1 MGRIGPRRM
10 EDRAKIRLI
19 KAHYRTG
26 LDDLARDF
34 FAPCLGSCVLYRRA
48 AGFFSSSAL
57 ITWSSVLPKLAR
69 GASTRIQLL
78 IAPILS
84 STDRDVLREMLDP
97 DERNRFLQ
105 GIGDRVVLEALA
117 YAEAPEDSRLRRGL
131 FAWMIATEHLAL
143 RFAYPKHMDDA
154 GIFHEKIGLFD
165 FPWGDQIAFTG
176 SANESTMAHTR
187 NYETVDVYRGWVSED
202 CERVAVKEEQFSEAW
217 DGVAAGLTVTPLSEA
232 ALAKVRSLAPT
243 ENPLISDITSVEQVR
258 ERPSKWRHQEEAIE
272 WFLRSERGILEMA
285 TGTGKTRTALAICR
299 RLLAD
304 NIIDSVIVTAD
315 GTDLLNQWYAE
326 LLHVA
331 LDTSPPL
338 SVVRH
343 YEAYHER
350 DRFVL
355 DPIQTVL
362 LVSRPALAPAL
373 RRLSR
378 TQRGRT
384 ILIHDEVHRLG
395 SPANRTSLSGL
406 STDIRFRLGLSATP
420 EREYDREGTDFIES
434 HIGSVIYT
442 FELSDAIRRG
452 VLAPF
457 DYHSIEY
464 APDEDDR
471 TRVANVYKMAAAR
484 KHAGNP
490 MSPEEIWTEIARVH
504 KTSRAKLPL
513 FDGFIREHRH
523 LLERCIVFVETMEY
537 GEEVLEILHRYR
549 SDFHT
554 YYTGEDAETLRRF
567 ARGDLQCLI
576 TCHRLSEGI
585 DIRSLATVVLF
596 SSARTRL
603 ETIQRMGRC
612 LRTDPSNPKKRAN
625 VVDFI
630 RVGDGSGDNAD
641 RQRREWLSELA
652 VIEPGG

>member
-1 MGRIGPRRM
+1 M
-10 EDRAKIRLI
+10 EERERVRSV
-19 KAHYRTG
+19 KAHYRSG
-26 LDDLARDF
+26 RDELARDF
-34 FAPCLGSCVLYRRA
+34 FAPCLNSCVGYRRA
-48 AGFFSSSAL
+48 VGFFSSSAL
-57 ITWSSVLPKLAR
+57 ITWSGVLPTLAR
-69 GASTRIQLL
+69 GSRTGIQLL

-84 STDRDVLREMLDP
+84 LDDRDVLRDMIDP
-97 DERNRFLQ
+97 GERDRFLQ
-105 GIGDRVVLEALA
+105 EIADKVVLEALA
-117 YAEAPEDSRLRRGL
+117 FVETPEDSRLRRRL
-131 FAWMIATEHLAL
+131 FAWMIATGRLDL
-143 RFAYPKHMDDA
+143 RFAFPKHVDDA

-176 SANESTMAHTR
+176 SANESTMGHTR
-187 NYETVDVYRGWVSED
+187 NYETVDVYRSWLAED
-202 CERVAVKEEQFSEAW
+202 CGRVAVKEEQFDEAW
-217 DGVAAGLTVTPLSEA
+217 NGVAAGLTVRPLSEA
-232 ALAKVRSLAPT
+232 ALAKVRSTAPT
-243 ENPLISDITSVEQVR
+243 ENPLEADFAGDDRVHEG
-258 ERPSKWRHQEEAIE
+258 PAKWRHQDEAIE
-272 WFLRSERGILEMA
+272 QFLGSERGVLEMA
-285 TGTGKTRTALAICR
+285 TGTGKTRTALDICR
-299 RLLAD
+299 RLLTD
-304 NIIDSVIVTAD
+304 HIVDSVIVAAD
-315 GTDLLNQWYAE
+315 GTDLLDQWYAE
-326 LLHVA
+326 LVPVA
-331 LDTSPPL
+331 LGAHPPL

-355 DPIQTVL
+355 DPTRTVL

-373 RRLSR
+373 RRLSQI
-378 TQRGRT
+378 QRGRT
-384 ILIHDEVHRLG
+384 VLIHDEVHRLG

-420 EREYDREGTDFIES
+420 EREYDQEGTDFIES
-434 HIGSVIYT
+434 HVGPVIYT

-457 DYHSIEY
+457 DYHAIEY
-464 APDEDDR
+464 APDENDR

-484 KHAGNP
+484 KHSGNP

-513 FDGFIREHRH
+513 FDRFIRERQH

-554 YYTGEDAETLRRF
+554 YYTGEDSETLRRF
-567 ARGDLQCLI
+567 ARGELQCLV

-585 DIRSLATVVLF
+585 DIRSLATVILF

-612 LRTDPSNPKKRAN
+612 LRVDPRNPRKRAK

-630 RVGDGSGDNAD
+630 RIGHGSGDNAD
-641 RQRREWLSELA
+641 SQRREWLSELA
-652 VIEPGG
+652 AVEPGG